1 MAQDYQHVGG
11 VRVKSKSGEV
21 NIVWCHPSK
30 GVELAENGT
39 TEVEVWP
46 VWLGLGPV
54 AGTVVAMMKQGIQ
67 SPARLIYK
75 VLTDLATIT
84 QVRNSSDLCY
94 TEISEMRMGFP
105 ADWTSGGNTRVIF
118 GWKESEKWDDR
129 WVPAPLIWVCAS
141 LLTDLDMSPITTVLV
156 KNGHTHLMHWN
167 KRVPDQWVGWGA
179 MYWDG
184 ILLEVAARKFAK
196 RQVYWVII
204 GWKGVGGCRDIMG
217 GVIRSKVGEWGG
229 FTIWVVMS
237 SDNGIQGAKVYGAK
251 KIMNPWN
258 QT

>member
-1 MAQDYQHVGG
+1 MGA
-11 VRVKSKSGEV
+11 
-21 NIVWCHPSK
+21 
-30 GVELAENGT
+30 ELAENGT

-141 LLTDLDMSPITTVLV
+141 LLADLQCP
-156 KNGHTHLMHWN
+156 
-167 KRVPDQWVGWGA
+167 Q
-179 MYWDG
+179 
-184 ILLEVAARKFAK
+184 
-196 RQVYWVII
+196 
-204 GWKGVGGCRDIMG
+204 
-217 GVIRSKVGEWGG
+217 
-229 FTIWVVMS
+229 
-237 SDNGIQGAKVYGAK
+237 
-251 KIMNPWN
+251 
-258 QT
+258 